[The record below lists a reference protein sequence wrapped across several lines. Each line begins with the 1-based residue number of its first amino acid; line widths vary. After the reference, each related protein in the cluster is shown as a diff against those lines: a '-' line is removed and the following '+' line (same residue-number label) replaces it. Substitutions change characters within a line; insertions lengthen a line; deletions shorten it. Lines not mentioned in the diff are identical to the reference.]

1 MAVSIYT
8 YYINFGS
15 GYQLTNILNN
25 KLFLGHRRNSK
36 FYGIIDTYLEG
47 SFMLAGADFTAAIAI
62 FDAWGRMPIDV
73 YVNGVQKFTFLANNF
88 IEPDYNQQ
96 VLTIKNFDYYNT
108 NSFRFYCT
116 KKFIIPQGS
125 ITVKNYED
133 TANISIY
140 AHSLLTF
147 IASKFTSLGIYETF
161 SASDYWYN
169 STPEDFTKLRICNNC
184 DLVIGAGILGGS
196 RKETTLQRLFE
207 ILECMFNVKVSIDS
221 GAIVFK
227 TIPELASNTLDLSA
241 LLTEM
246 NRKKFN
252 DSLVYGSQFLDFSA
266 NNRLSSGTDWA
277 DVEITYENAADSK
290 AVELTDVSTYYV
302 DSTEMDSNGFYLGYV
317 NATNNLEAEL
327 GYKSGTQIQ
336 NGHLSPANLLN
347 TNYRNYIFTNGSNF
361 QVCGNAA
368 SAVPTNFRE
377 FIELPEIPYV
387 LTDITVFYDSI
398 IVEKDGTDE
407 RIAIV
412 EDQRTELLT
421 NITTFTVKEFSNS
434 IT

>member
-15 GYQLTNILNN
+15 GYRLTNILNN
-25 KLFLGHRRNSK
+25 KLYLGHRRNSK

-47 SFMLAGADFTAAIAI
+47 SFALAGQDFDDALAL
-62 FDAWGRMPIDV
+62 FDGWNYMPIDV
-73 YVNGVQKFTFLANNF
+73 YINGVSKFTFIANNF
-88 IEPDYNQQ
+88 TEPDYNQRI
-96 VLTIKNFDYYNT
+96 VTIKNFDFYNT

-116 KKFIIPQGS
+116 KKFTIPDGT
-125 ITVKNYED
+125 ITVKNYAD
-133 TANISIY
+133 TANITIY

-147 IASKFTSLGIYETF
+147 IASKFTALGIYETF
-161 SASDYWYN
+161 SASSYWFS
-169 STPEDFTKLRICNNC
+169 STPEDFTKLRIANNC
-184 DLVIGAGILGGS
+184 HLVVGAGILGGS
-196 RKETTLQRLFE
+196 RKEITLQRLFE
-207 ILECMFNVKVSIDS
+207 IIENLFNIKVSIVSD
-221 GAIVFK
+221 AIKFK
-227 TIPELASNTLDLSA
+227 TIGELASNTLDLSA

-252 DSLVYGSQFLDFSA
+252 NSLIFGSQFLDFSA
-266 NNRLSSGTDWA
+266 NNRLSTGTDWS

-302 DSTEMDSNGFYLGYV
+302 DSTEMDSNGFYIGYV

-347 TNYRNYIFTNGSNF
+347 TNYRNYIYINGSNF

-368 SAVPTNFRE
+368 SAAPTNFRE

-387 LTDITVFYDSI
+387 LADITVFYDSI
-398 IVEKDGTDE
+398 IIEKDGPDE